1 MRPFAILA
9 CGLALGMTPSIALAA
24 ASDGPAAQAPAAPS
38 AATLLR
44 GTAGRWS
51 GALGYR
57 DYQSDRLF
65 EIPVAT
71 SIVQVADGVTQVR
84 TSLFDDGPDKPVWIT
99 TTGLLDEVAGT
110 VASASYRAGRPVEL
124 TTESV
129 RVADWIDQT
138 HWTLVYES
146 VAQDD
151 DRPAEIR
158 VTETRDGDSLMS
170 VKTVRPVGADD
181 AAWRFRNQTRL
192 TRLGD

>member
-1 MRPFAILA
+1 MRPFAVLA
-9 CGLALGMTPSIALAA
+9 CSLALGMAPSIALAA
-24 ASDGPAAQAPAAPS
+24 PTDRPAAQAPAAAS

-44 GTAGRWS
+44 GIAGRWS

-65 EIPVAT
+65 EIPVT
-71 SIVQVADGVTQVR
+71 TTIVQVGDGVTQVR
-84 TSLFDDGPDKPVWIT
+84 TALFDDGPDKPVWIT
-99 TTGLLDEVAGT
+99 TTSLLDEAAGT

-124 TTESV
+124 TTETI
-129 RVADWIDQT
+129 RVAGWIDQT

-146 VAQDD
+146 VARDD
-151 DRPAEIR
+151 DQPAEIR
-158 VTETRDGDSLMS
+158 VTETRDGNSLMS

-181 AAWRFRNQTRL
+181 SAWRFRNQTRL